1 MSNEIKTQV
10 VVLGSGPG
18 GYSAAFRAADLGL
31 DVVLV
36 EKYDSLGGVCLN
48 VGCIPS
54 KALLHIAK
62 VIDDA
67 KDMAAHGVTFGQP
80 EIDLE
85 KIRQWKDKDV
95 VGKLT
100 QGVGGMA
107 KMRKVKTVTGYGKF
121 TSDKTIE
128 VEGKDGNTTITFE
141 NAIISC
147 GSSVVDLPFIPNDD
161 PRVIDSTGAL
171 ELKDVPAE
179 MLVLGGG
186 IIGLEM
192 GTVYSSLGSKVSV
205 VEFADQLVPAAD
217 ADIVKIYTKY
227 NKPRFESV
235 MLSTKVVAVD
245 AKDDGLYVT
254 FEGKNAP
261 EGQVRYDKILVAV
274 GRKPNGHLVAA
285 DKAGVN
291 VDERGFI
298 NVSKEMRTNV
308 PHIFAIGDVVGQPM
322 LAHKAV
328 HEAHCAAEV
337 ISGKKHEFDPRCIP
351 SIAYTDPEM
360 AWVGVTEREAKDQ
373 GLNIEVS
380 NFPWSASGRAIASAR
395 TEGKT
400 KLIFEKESGRIL
412 GGAIVGINAGELLGE
427 VCLAIE
433 MGADAEDIGLTIHA
447 HPTLNESIGLAAE
460 IFEGSI
466 TDLPNVKAVKK
477 KK

>member
-1 MSNEIKTQV
+1 MSNDIKTQV

-54 KALLHIAK
+54 KALLHVAK

-67 KDMAAHGVTFGQP
+67 KDMAAHGVTFGEP
-80 EIDLE
+80 KIDLE

-100 QGVGGMA
+100 QGIAGMA

-121 TSDKTIE
+121 TSDKTIV
-128 VEGKDGNTTITFE
+128 VEGSDGNTTITFD
-141 NAIISC
+141 NAIIAC
-147 GSSVVDLPFIPNDD
+147 GSSVVDLPFIPKDD

-171 ELKDVPAE
+171 ELKDVPGE

-192 GTVYSSLGSKVSV
+192 GTVYSALGSNVSV

-217 ADIVKIYTKY
+217 KDIVKIYTKY
-227 NKPRFESV
+227 NKPRFKSV

-261 EGQVRYDKILVAV
+261 AEQVRYDRILVAV

-308 PHIFAIGDVVGQPM
+308 AHIFAIGDVVGQPM

-360 AWVGVTEREAKDQ
+360 AWVGVTETEAKEE
-373 GLNIEVS
+373 GLNIEIA
-380 NFPWSASGRAIASAR
+380 NFPWAASGRAIASAR

-400 KLIFEKESGRIL
+400 KLIFDKDSGRIL

-427 VCLAIE
+427 VCLAVE
-433 MGADAEDIGLTIHA
+433 MGADAEDIALTIHA

-466 TDLPNVKAVKK
+466 TDLPNAKAVKK
-477 KK
+477 K

>member
-121 TSDKTIE
+121 ISDKTIE

>member
-1 MSNEIKTQV
+1 MSNDIKTQV
-10 VVLGSGPG
+10 VVLGAGPG

-36 EKYDSLGGVCLN
+36 ESRATLGGVCLN

-54 KALLHIAK
+54 KALLHVAK

-67 KDMAAHGVTFGQP
+67 AAMASHGVTFGAP
-80 EIDLE
+80 KIDLD
-85 KIRQWKDKDV
+85 KIRGWKEDV
-95 VGKLT
+95 IGQLT
-100 QGVGGMA
+100 GGLAGMSKA
-107 KMRKVKTVTGYGKF
+107 RKVKTVTGYGKF
-121 TSDKTIE
+121 TGANSIA
-128 VEGKDGNTTITFE
+128 VEGTDGEVTNINFD
-141 NAIISC
+141 NAIIAA
-147 GSSVVDLPFIPNDD
+147 GSSVVDLPFIPKDD

-171 ELKDVPAE
+171 ELQDVPGE

-192 GTVYSSLGSKVSV
+192 GTVYNALGSNVSV

-217 ADIVKIYTKY
+217 KDIVKVYTNY
-227 NKPRFESV
+227 NKKKFNI

-245 AKDDGLYVT
+245 AKEDGLYVT

-298 NVSKEMRTNV
+298 NVTNELRTNV
-308 PHIFAIGDVVGQPM
+308 NHIFAIGDVVGQPM

-328 HEAHCAAEV
+328 HEAHVAAEV
-337 ISGKKHEFDPRCIP
+337 ISGKKHVFDPRCIP

-360 AWVGVTEREAKDQ
+360 AWVGVTEREAKEQ
-373 GLNIEVS
+373 GLNIEVA
-380 NFPWSASGRAIASAR
+380 NFPWAASGRAIASAR

-400 KLIFEKESGRIL
+400 KMIFDKDSGRVL
-412 GGAIVGINAGELLGE
+412 GGAIVGINAGEMLGE
-427 VCLAIE
+427 VCLAVE
-433 MGADAEDIGLTIHA
+433 MGADAEDVGLTIHA

-466 TDLPNVKAVKK
+466 TDLPNAKAVKK
-477 KK
+477 KKK

>member
-31 DVVLV
+31 DVVLI
-36 EKYDSLGGVCLN
+36 EKYSNLGGVCLN

-54 KALLHIAK
+54 KALLHVAK
-62 VIDDA
+62 VLDDA

-85 KIRQWKDKDV
+85 KIRQWKDKEV

-107 KMRKVKTVTGYGKF
+107 KMRKVKVVNGYGKF

-128 VEGKDGNTTITFE
+128 VEGADGNTTVTFD
-141 NAIISC
+141 NAIIAC
-147 GSSVVDLPFIPNDD
+147 GSSVVNLPFIPEDD
-161 PRVIDSTGAL
+161 RIIDSTGAL
-171 ELKDVPAE
+171 ELKDVPGE

-192 GTVYSSLGSKVSV
+192 GTVYSSLGAKVSV

-217 ADIVKIYTKY
+217 ADVVKIYTKH
-227 NKPRFESV
+227 NKPRFESI

-274 GRKPNGHLVAA
+274 GRKPNGHLIAA

-298 NVSKEMRTNV
+298 NVTNELRTNV

-328 HEAHCAAEV
+328 HEAHVAAEV
-337 ISGKKHEFDPRCIP
+337 IAGKKHVFEPRCIP
-351 SIAYTDPEM
+351 SIAYTDPEI
-360 AWVGVTEREAKDQ
+360 AWVGVTEREAKEQ
-373 GLNIEVS
+373 GLNIEVA

-400 KLIFEKESGRIL
+400 KLIFEKESGRVL
-412 GGAIVGINAGELLGE
+412 GGAIVGINAGE
-427 VCLAIE
+427 
-433 MGADAEDIGLTIHA
+433 M
-447 HPTLNESIGLAAE
+447 
-460 IFEGSI
+460 
-466 TDLPNVKAVKK
+466 
-477 KK
+477 